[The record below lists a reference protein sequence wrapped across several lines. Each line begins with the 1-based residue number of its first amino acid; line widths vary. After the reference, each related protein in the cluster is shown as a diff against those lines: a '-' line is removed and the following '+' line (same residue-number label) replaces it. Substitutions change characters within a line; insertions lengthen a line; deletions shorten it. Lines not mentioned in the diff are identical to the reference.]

1 MNKCIFIFW
10 FLFSFTLSA
19 QYHEEDEITTET
31 SGVEEVLNDSKI
43 TQDSIN
49 STLVPL
55 NTEQFSKKEFN
66 PNFRNEYSEYY
77 YKYDIKKENGFLSRM
92 RDWWQSFLDWLSFG
106 TSEPNP
112 VFDEIVNIVLIIL
125 GGIALG
131 YLIYYL
137 NKKGFIRLFSKKNEI
152 VVNEKYIEENIEKI
166 DFEALTKTAIQ
177 DNNVRKA
184 IRYYYLWMLKNWSQN
199 NFIDYEPNKT
209 TKKYL
214 SEITDL
220 KNKTL
225 FQYISYIYDNVW
237 YGSHEISSANFTKI
251 EQQFIELI
259 NKKS

>member
-1 MNKCIFIFW
+1 MNKLIFIFC
-10 FLFSFTLSA
+10 FFFSFSLCA
-19 QYHEEDEITTET
+19 QYHEDDGITTET
-31 SGVEEVLNDSKI
+31 PEVEEILSDRKI
-43 TQDSIN
+43 IQDSIN

-66 PNFRNEYSEYY
+66 PDFRNKYSESNFR
-77 YKYDIKKENGFLSRM
+77 YDIKKENGILSRI
-92 RDWWQSFLDWLSFG
+92 RDWWQSFLDWFKYETSQPNALFG
-106 TSEPNP
+106 
-112 VFDEIVNIVLIIL
+112 EIVNIVLFIL
-125 GGIALG
+125 GVIALG

-137 NKKGFIRLFSKKNEI
+137 NKKGFIRVFSKKSEI

-166 DFEALTKTAIQ
+166 DFESLTKTAIQ
-177 DNNVRKA
+177 DNNLRKA
-184 IRYYYLWMLKNWSQN
+184 IRYYYLWLLKNWSQN

-214 SEITDL
+214 SEISDL

-237 YGSHEISSANFTKI
+237 YGSHEISTNDFAKI